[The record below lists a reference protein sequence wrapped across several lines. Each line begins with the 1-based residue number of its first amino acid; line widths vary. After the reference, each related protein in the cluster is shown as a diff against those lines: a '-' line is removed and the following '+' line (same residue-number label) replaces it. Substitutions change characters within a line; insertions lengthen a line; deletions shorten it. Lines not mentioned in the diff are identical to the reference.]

1 MLHFD
6 LQLFG
11 GSGASLGK
19 RNRLKQITITK
30 NGVSSTYRE
39 YKGSVYRVRQGNVLD
54 GSKKS
59 SKTLAEIKKD
69 AEANGYSV
77 KTYTGAEYKRWEKQ
91 YKKNRA
97 ETEAQLT
104 RLWNEAG
111 PRPRPGMKGH

>member
-19 RNRLKQITITK
+19 RNRLKQITIAKK

-39 YKGSVYRVRQGNVLD
+39 YKGNVY
-54 GSKKS
+54 
-59 SKTLAEIKKD
+59 
-69 AEANGYSV
+69 
-77 KTYTGAEYKRWEKQ
+77 
-91 YKKNRA
+91 
-97 ETEAQLT
+97 
-104 RLWNEAG
+104 EAG